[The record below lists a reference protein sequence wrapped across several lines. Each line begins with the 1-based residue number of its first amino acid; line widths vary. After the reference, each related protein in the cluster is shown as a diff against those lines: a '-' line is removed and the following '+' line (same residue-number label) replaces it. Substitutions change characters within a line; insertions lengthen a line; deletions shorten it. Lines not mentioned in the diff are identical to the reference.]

1 MFFDI
6 FVKGFLEEF
15 KYTLLF
21 YILLI
26 VIFFPFEA
34 VVLPQIY
41 GNIFDT
47 IKGNIPNVSIFN
59 WYENIK
65 IQNFQGA
72 LVSVM
77 IAWTIIT
84 LSFGVKHHL
93 ESILVPEF
101 MSHIRKQL
109 YEMTMNA
116 FKENYSDVK
125 TGEYLSRM
133 LELMRS
139 AKDLFHYIINMF
151 FPYMIATFVVVLY
164 MFTQNSK
171 IGYTLLF
178 SFVLILI
185 LNYFMGNYLIDIVA
199 ERENYMN
206 SDVNQNIQ
214 NTVDNLMN
222 IYINNET
229 NEEVNKNNEKEKKAT
244 NMMENIMFWENV
256 TITTS
261 HLIIALAYVISLYF
275 VYELLINK
283 KIKSAMAIVIILLLG
298 EYVSYGMDLT
308 SGYIHTMIYKL
319 GIIDAAAPYIK
330 ELIIDNK
337 DKKKKK
343 SIKNGEINFKDIVF
357 RYKKDS
363 DEVLFDGL
371 NLNIKGGTKCGIMG
385 RSGSGKTTLMKMLI
399 GLYKP
404 EEGQII
410 IDGVN
415 INKMDVDY
423 LRTEVNYINQN
434 TKLFEDTII
443 YNMQYGND
451 ISEKEV
457 VEKLKKY
464 NLLQVFS
471 DLPGDIHANAGL
483 NGGNLSGG
491 MQKVTILMRGLF
503 KPGKIIILD
512 EPLAGLD
519 KNTISNVIN
528 MIMHE
533 TKGKTLLVIT
543 HDNTILPYMD
553 EVVNINELH

>member
-21 YILLI
+21 YVLLI

-47 IKGNIPNVSIFN
+47 IKSNIPNVSIFN

-151 FPYMIATFVVVLY
+151 FPYMMATLVVVLY
-164 MFTQNSK
+164 MFTQNTK

-178 SFVLILI
+178 SFILVLI

-275 VYELLINK
+275 VYELLKDK

-308 SGYIHTMIYKL
+308 SGYVHTMIYKL

-337 DKKKKK
+337 GKKKKK

-385 RSGSGKTTLMKMLI
+385 RSGSGKTTLMKMLV

-404 EEGQII
+404 EEGAIL

-451 ISEKEV
+451 ISEKEI

-464 NLLQVFS
+464 NLLHVFS
-471 DLPGDIHANAGL
+471 DLPGDIHANSGL

-553 EVVNINELH
+553 EVFNINELH

>member
-1 MFFDI
+1 MFFEI

-21 YILLI
+21 YVLII

-34 VVLPQIY
+34 VVLPKIY
-41 GNIFDT
+41 GNVFDT
-47 IKGNIPNVSIFN
+47 IKSNISNVSIFD

-72 LVSVM
+72 LVSIM
-77 IAWTIIT
+77 IAWTVIT

-164 MFTQNSK
+164 MFTQNTK
-171 IGYTLLF
+171 IGITLLF
-178 SFVLILI
+178 SFVLILT
-185 LNYFMGNYLIDIVA
+185 LNYFMGNYLIDIVS

-244 NMMENIMFWENV
+244 EMMENIMFWENI
-256 TITTS
+256 TITGS
-261 HLIIALAYVISLYF
+261 HLIIAIAYVISLYF

-308 SGYIHTMIYKL
+308 NGFIHTMIYKL
-319 GIIDAAAPYIK
+319 GIVKAATPYIK
-330 ELIIDNK
+330 ELIIDNQG
-337 DKKKKK
+337 KKKKK

-371 NLNIKGGTKCGIMG
+371 NLNLEQSVG
-385 RSGSGKTTLMKMLI
+385 
-399 GLYKP
+399 
-404 EEGQII
+404 
-410 IDGVN
+410 
-415 INKMDVDY
+415 
-423 LRTEVNYINQN
+423 
-434 TKLFEDTII
+434 
-443 YNMQYGND
+443 
-451 ISEKEV
+451 
-457 VEKLKKY
+457 
-464 NLLQVFS
+464 
-471 DLPGDIHANAGL
+471 
-483 NGGNLSGG
+483 
-491 MQKVTILMRGLF
+491 
-503 KPGKIIILD
+503 
-512 EPLAGLD
+512 
-519 KNTISNVIN
+519 
-528 MIMHE
+528 
-533 TKGKTLLVIT
+533 
-543 HDNTILPYMD
+543 
-553 EVVNINELH
+553 